1 MSEIGEIQDW
11 ITDAKS
17 LHRAIISGRRKSH
30 HPTSERIDIRPV
42 VIRDELY
49 LQLVS
54 HDGKRDQTRNVKPGE
69 FNISEILVDG
79 YANIRIEKISED
91 IDIKITKKGKFK
103 VHRKAHEIH
112 REVDLSHNRNKER
125 RLKVSD
131 SIFQVLGISDKEGNL
146 IPRQSDKFHQVDD
159 FLRIIDQLIPDLGS
173 GEISIIDLGC
183 GNAYLTFA
191 VHKYLTHKGL
201 TVKVTGV
208 DTRLDSRERNSKIAE
223 SAGISDS
230 VSFIASSISDFP
242 ITPTSLVIALHACDT
257 ATDDALAYAV
267 RAGAKAILVSPCCHH
282 DLNQQI
288 SAPDDPWK
296 ILLRHGI
303 TKERFADLMTDSL
316 RAEIL
321 RLLGY
326 RADIIEFVSLD
337 HTARNLMIRAV
348 RSNSVIKRSDFDN
361 FEEQIK
367 RWSIKPYLQ
376 RELAREIAAR
386 RSTALS

>member
-1 MSEIGEIQDW
+1 MESE
-11 ITDAKS
+11 
-17 LHRAIISGRRKSH
+17 
-30 HPTSERIDIRPV
+30 
-42 VIRDELY
+42 
-49 LQLVS
+49 
-54 HDGKRDQTRNVKPGE
+54 
-69 FNISEILVDG
+69 
-79 YANIRIEKISED
+79 
-91 IDIKITKKGKFK
+91 TKQGMLNP
-103 VHRKAHEIH
+103 EIH

-348 RSNSVIKRSDFDN
+348 RSNSVIKRSDLDN

>member
-1 MSEIGEIQDW
+1 L
-11 ITDAKS
+11 A
-17 LHRAIISGRRKSH
+17 
-30 HPTSERIDIRPV
+30 
-42 VIRDELY
+42 
-49 LQLVS
+49 
-54 HDGKRDQTRNVKPGE
+54 
-69 FNISEILVDG
+69 
-79 YANIRIEKISED
+79 
-91 IDIKITKKGKFK
+91 
-103 VHRKAHEIH
+103 
-112 REVDLSHNRNKER
+112 
-125 RLKVSD
+125 
-131 SIFQVLGISDKEGNL
+131 
-146 IPRQSDKFHQVDD
+146 
-159 FLRIIDQLIPDLGS
+159 
-173 GEISIIDLGC
+173 
-183 GNAYLTFA
+183 
-191 VHKYLTHKGL
+191 
-201 TVKVTGV
+201 VKVTGV

-361 FEEQIK
+361 FQEQIK

-376 RELAREIAAR
+376 RELASEIAAR